1 MTTATRPA
9 PGVPRDYQFPAVTR
23 STLANGL
30 RIAVAPMA
38 RLPIVTVLA
47 VVDAGAERDPRRQE
61 GIASL
66 TARALTEGA
75 GALDAVALTER
86 FELLGS
92 GLDAGSDWDDA
103 VIHLSVTPERI
114 EAAMALLAD
123 VLRAPLFAERDI
135 ERLKSERLSDLL
147 QQQVEPRGLA
157 ADRFDAFL
165 FADGSRYRLPEGGIR
180 ESVSSLRTSDV
191 QAFHARHYV
200 PGATTLIF
208 AGDITV
214 ARATELAE
222 RIFGSWA
229 GGAAPARAV
238 DDRTVGGQRRV
249 RIVHK
254 PDAPQ
259 SELRVGHRGLARP
272 HPDYFPVVVMN
283 ALLGGLF
290 SSRINLNLREKNAFT
305 YGAHSGFDWRRGAG
319 PFVVSTAVKTEVTA
333 AATREIL
340 NEIDAMRAELVSE
353 EELSLATAYLDGVFP
368 IRYET
373 TSSVASAI
381 ASATVFGLADD
392 YFTTYRAKVRAV
404 TAADVRRAA
413 ETYLHPDELLI
424 LAVGDAEAI
433 RQPMAELGVGE
444 PTVHPVGDDA

>member
-1 MTTATRPA
+1 MANRPA

-30 RIAVAPMA
+30 RIAVAPMS

-47 VVDAGAERDPRRQE
+47 VVDAGAERDPRGQE

-75 GALDAVALTER
+75 GALDGAALTER

-103 VIHLSVTPERI
+103 VVHLSVTPARI
-114 EAAMALLAD
+114 EAAIVLLAD
-123 VLRAPLFAERDI
+123 VLRAPVFAERDI
-135 ERLKSERLSDLL
+135 ERLKAERLSDLL

-157 ADRFDAFL
+157 TDKFNEFL
-165 FADGSRYRLPEGGIR
+165 FEEGSRYQRPEGGLR
-180 ESVSSLRTSDV
+180 ETVSALQPADV
-191 QAFHARHYV
+191 RAFHARQYV
-200 PGATTLIF
+200 PSATTLIF
-208 AGDITV
+208 AGDLTV

-222 RIFGSWA
+222 RIFGAWT

-238 DDRTVGGQRRV
+238 NDRTVGAARRV

-333 AATREIL
+333 AAANEIL
-340 NEIDAMRAELVSE
+340 KEIDTLRAETVSE

-424 LAVGDAEAI
+424 LAVGDAEVI
-433 RQPMAELGVGE
+433 REPMAALGLGA

>member
-1 MTTATRPA
+1 MTTGIRPA
-9 PGVPRDYQFPAVTR
+9 PGAPRDYQFPAVTR
-23 STLANGL
+23 TALANGL
-30 RIAVAPMA
+30 RVAVAPMP

-47 VVDAGAERDPRRQE
+47 VIDAGAERDPRGQE

-75 GALDAVALTER
+75 GSLDGAALTER

-103 VIHLSVTPERI
+103 VVHLSVTPERI
-114 EAAMALLAD
+114 DAAMLLLAD
-123 VLRAPLFAERDI
+123 VLRAPRFAERDI
-135 ERLKSERLSDLL
+135 ERLKAERLSDLL

-157 ADRFDAFL
+157 ADKFDEFL
-165 FADGSRYRLPEGGIR
+165 YVEGSRYRLPEGGR
-180 ESVSSLRTSDV
+180 RASVEALLPADV
-191 QAFHARHYV
+191 RAFHARHYG
-200 PGATTLIF
+200 PATTTLIF

-222 RIFGSWA
+222 RIFGSWN
-229 GGAAPARAV
+229 GGAAPKRTV
-238 DDRTVGGQRRV
+238 DDRTVSEGRRV
-249 RIVHK
+249 RIVDK
-254 PDAPQ
+254 SDAPQ

-305 YGAHSGFDWRRGAG
+305 YGAHSAFDWRRGAG
-319 PFVVSTAVKTEVTA
+319 PFLVSTAVKTEVTA
-333 AATREIL
+333 AATAEIL
-340 NEIDAMRAELVSE
+340 KEIDAIRAEMVSAD
-353 EELSLATAYLDGVFP
+353 ELSLATAYLDGVFP

-381 ASATVFGLADD
+381 ASATVLGLDDD
-392 YFTTYRAKVRAV
+392 YFTTYRANVRAV

-413 ETYLHPDELLI
+413 ERYLHPDELLI
-424 LAVGDAEAI
+424 LAVGDAAVI
-433 RQPMAELGVGE
+433 REPMAALGIAE
-444 PTVHPVGDDA
+444 PVVHPAGDAE

>member
-1 MTTATRPA
+1 MASRPA
-9 PGVPRDYQFPAVTR
+9 PGAPRDYQFPAVTR
-23 STLANGL
+23 VTLANGL
-30 RIAVAPMA
+30 RLAVAPMP
-38 RLPIVTVLA
+38 RLPLVTVLA
-47 VVDAGAERDPRRQE
+47 VVDAGAERDPRGQE
-61 GIASL
+61 GVASL

-75 GALDAVALTER
+75 GTLDGSALTEQ

-92 GLDAGSDWDDA
+92 GLDAGADWDDA
-103 VIHLSVTPERI
+103 VVHLNVTPARI

-135 ERLKSERLSDLL
+135 ERLKAERLSDLL

-157 ADRFDAFL
+157 TDKFDEFL
-165 FADGSRYRLPEGGIR
+165 FEAGSRYRLPEGGLR
-180 ESVSSLRTSDV
+180 QTVSALDSTDV
-191 QAFHARHYV
+191 RAFHSRHYV
-200 PGATTLIF
+200 PSATTLVF
-208 AGDITV
+208 TGDITV
-214 ARATELAE
+214 TRATELAE
-222 RIFGSWA
+222 RIFGSWT
-229 GGAAPARAV
+229 GGAVAARV
-238 DDRTVGGQRRV
+238 VNDRTVDGARRV

-254 PDAPQ
+254 PEAPQ

-340 NEIDAMRAELVSE
+340 NEIDALRAETVSAD
-353 EELSLATAYLDGVFP
+353 ELSLATAYLDGVFP

-373 TSSVASAI
+373 TSSVASAV
-381 ASATVFGLADD
+381 ASASVFGLEDD
-392 YFTTYRAKVRAV
+392 YFTTYRANVRAV

-424 LAVGDAEAI
+424 LAVGDAESI
-433 RQPMAELGVGE
+433 REPMAALGVGV
-444 PTVHPVGDDA
+444 PTVHPAGDES

>member
-1 MTTATRPA
+1 MANRPG

-30 RIAVAPMA
+30 RIAVAPMP

-47 VVDAGAERDPRRQE
+47 VVDAGAERDPRGQE

-75 GALDAVALTER
+75 GALDGAALTER

-103 VIHLSVTPERI
+103 VVHLSVTPARI
-114 EAAMALLAD
+114 EAAMVLLAD
-123 VLRAPLFAERDI
+123 VLRVPLFAERDI
-135 ERLKSERLSDLL
+135 ERLKAERLSDLL

-157 ADRFDAFL
+157 TDKFDEFL
-165 FADGSRYRLPEGGIR
+165 FEEGSRYQRPEGGLR
-180 ESVSSLRTSDV
+180 ETVSALQPADV
-191 QAFHARHYV
+191 RAFHARHYV
-200 PGATTLIF
+200 PSATTLIF

-222 RIFGSWA
+222 RIFGAWT

-238 DDRTVGGQRRV
+238 NDRTVGAARRV

-333 AATREIL
+333 AATNEIL
-340 NEIDAMRAELVSE
+340 KEIDALRAVTVSA

-381 ASATVFGLADD
+381 ASATVFGLEDD

-413 ETYLHPDELLI
+413 EMYLRPDELLI
-424 LAVGDAEAI
+424 LAVGDAELI
-433 RQPMAELGVGE
+433 REPMAALGLGA
-444 PTVHPVGDDA
+444 PTVHSAGGDA

>member
-1 MTTATRPA
+1 MTVANRPA
-9 PGVPRDYQFPAVTR
+9 PGAPRDYQFPVVTR

-30 RIAVAPMA
+30 RIAVAPMP
-38 RLPIVTVLA
+38 RLPIVTVLV
-47 VVDAGAERDPRRQE
+47 VVDAGAERDPCGEE

-66 TARALTEGA
+66 TACALTEGA
-75 GALDAVALTER
+75 GALDGAALTER
-86 FELLGS
+86 FESLGS

-103 VIHLSVTPERI
+103 VVHLSVSPARI

-123 VLRAPLFAERDI
+123 VLHAPRFAERDI
-135 ERLKSERLSDLL
+135 ERLKAERLSDLL

-157 ADRFDAFL
+157 TDKFDEFL
-165 FADGSRYRLPEGGIR
+165 FEERSRYRLPEGGRR
-180 ESVSSLRTSDV
+180 ETVSALQPTDV
-191 QAFHARHYV
+191 RAFHARHYV

-214 ARATELAE
+214 ACATALAE
-222 RIFGSWA
+222 RIFGSWT

-238 DDRTVGGQRRV
+238 NDRTVGGARRV

-254 PDAPQ
+254 SDAPQ

-319 PFVVSTAVKTEVTA
+319 PFVVATAVKTEVTA
-333 AATREIL
+333 AATQEIL
-340 NEIDAMRAELVSE
+340 KEIDTLRAETVSK

-381 ASATVFGLADD
+381 ASATVFGLEDD

-413 ETYLHPDELLI
+413 EMYLHPDELLI

-433 RQPMAELGVGE
+433 REPMAALGVGV
-444 PTVHPVGDDA
+444 PTVHSAGDGA

>member
-1 MTTATRPA
+1 MANRPA
-9 PGVPRDYQFPAVTR
+9 PGAPRDYQFPTVTR
-23 STLANGL
+23 LTLANGL
-30 RIAVAPMA
+30 RIAVASMP

-47 VVDAGAERDPRRQE
+47 VVDAGAERDPRGQE

-75 GALDAVALTER
+75 GALDGAALTER

-103 VIHLSVTPERI
+103 VVHLSVTPSRI

-135 ERLKSERLSDLL
+135 ERLKAERLSDLL

-157 ADRFDAFL
+157 TDKFDEFL
-165 FADGSRYRLPEGGIR
+165 FEEGSRYRRPEGGLR
-180 ESVSSLRTSDV
+180 ETVSALQPTDV
-191 QAFHARHYV
+191 RAFHARHYV
-200 PGATTLIF
+200 PDATTLIF
-208 AGDITV
+208 TGDITV
-214 ARATELAE
+214 ARATALAE

-229 GGAAPARAV
+229 GGGTPPRAV
-238 DDRTVGGQRRV
+238 NDRTVGGARRV
-249 RIVHK
+249 RVVHK

-333 AATREIL
+333 AATQEIL
-340 NEIDAMRAELVSE
+340 KEIDAMRADVVSE

-381 ASATVFGLADD
+381 ASATVFGLEDE

-433 RQPMAELGVGE
+433 REPMAALGIGELS
-444 PTVHPVGDDA
+444 VHPAGDDA

>member
-1 MTTATRPA
+1 MANRPA

-30 RIAVAPMA
+30 RIAVAPMP

-47 VVDAGAERDPRRQE
+47 VVDAGAERDPRGQE

-66 TARALTEGA
+66 TAHALTEGA
-75 GALDAVALTER
+75 GALDGAALTER

-103 VIHLSVTPERI
+103 AVHLSVTPARI
-114 EAAMALLAD
+114 EAAMVLLAD
-123 VLRAPLFAERDI
+123 VLRAPVFAERDI
-135 ERLKSERLSDLL
+135 ERLKAERLSDLL

-157 ADRFDAFL
+157 TDKFDEFL
-165 FADGSRYRLPEGGIR
+165 FEEGSRYQRPEGGLR
-180 ESVSSLRTSDV
+180 ETVSALQPVDV
-191 QAFHARHYV
+191 RAFHARHYV
-200 PGATTLIF
+200 PSATTLIF
-208 AGDITV
+208 SGDITV

-222 RIFGSWA
+222 RIFGSWT
-229 GGAAPARAV
+229 GGAAPTRAV
-238 DDRTVGGQRRV
+238 NDRTVGGVRRV

-290 SSRINLNLREKNAFT
+290 SSRINLNLRERNAFT

-333 AATREIL
+333 AATNEIL
-340 NEIDAMRAELVSE
+340 KEIDTLRAEIVSE

-424 LAVGDAEAI
+424 LAVGDAEAV
-433 RQPMAELGVGE
+433 REPMAALGIGE
-444 PTVHPVGDDA
+444 PTVHQAGDDA